1 MDNSNCNEMANSN
14 SSACSGVAQP
24 PLLPQQFPAL
34 GVHGCG
40 AADQLG
46 DGRFSHEEGD
56 NNSRHAV
63 SQLADGRHTTGST
76 SEDRSRHNNSRR
88 AGSQL
93 ANGRHTTGSTREDRS
108 RHTTGST
115 SEDRSRVIFVDSQG
129 NELGVYPSTGLSNS
143 RPPEIP
149 SACTI
154 FRQAVPLPAELPPI
168 SLLFQAVDRSI
179 GTVGQWEDE
188 DVNPF
193 HVWSIA
199 LAAVTAEEPYNRDPL
214 SLAAHL
220 SGHDIIPPEDFSSI
234 DRNCRVKHSVLTAY
248 IRWLKQYINGH
259 AITRALPMY
268 LRPKVWIL
276 DADVFH
282 LPGDTVGHLLTTSQ
296 GGRNSTVLDMDAWLI
311 PMWASKRKV
320 WVLGV
325 LDLCRRR
332 YWYVDSQPTFSRDL
346 AAQGQE
352 WVWQHLSRS
361 YSMITQYLGLQRITG
376 NWNGATATHSNR
388 ATTGVDSGIWVAADI
403 EAWVLGH
410 THAPEDLDISRYRL
424 RMRHHIMHLPEVTST
439 TVIPHVPHLS
449 PEQWGD
455 FEVWQLERNDLSRY
469 SRDYK
474 EECGTWQ
481 RVRLPYEPL

>member
-1 MDNSNCNEMANSN
+1 M
-14 SSACSGVAQP
+14 
-24 PLLPQQFPAL
+24 
-34 GVHGCG
+34 
-40 AADQLG
+40 
-46 DGRFSHEEGD
+46 
-56 NNSRHAV
+56 HAG

-76 SEDRSRHNNSRR
+76 SEDRSRHINSRR

-93 ANGRHTTGSTREDRS
+93 ADGRHTTDSTSEDRS

-129 NELGVYPSTGLSNS
+129 NELGYPGTGLSNS
-143 RPPEIP
+143 HPPEIP
-149 SACTI
+149 SARTI

-168 SLLFQAVDRSI
+168 SLLFQAVDHSI

-193 HVWSIA
+193 HVWLIA
-199 LAAVTAEEPYNRDPL
+199 SAAVTAKGPYNRDPL
-214 SLAAHL
+214 SLAARL
-220 SGHDIIPPEDFSSI
+220 SGRDIIPPEDFSSI
-234 DRNCRVKHSVLTAY
+234 DRNRRVKHSVLTAY
-248 IRWLKQYINGH
+248 IRWLKQYIDGH
-259 AITRALPMY
+259 AITRALPTY
-268 LRPKVWIL
+268 LHPKVWIL

-282 LPGDTVGHLLTTSQ
+282 LPGDTVGRLLTTSQ

-325 LDLCRRR
+325 LDLRRRR
-332 YWYVDSQPTFSRDL
+332 YWYVDSQPTFSRDP

-352 WVWQHLSRS
+352 WVWQHLSHI

-376 NWNGATATHSNR
+376 NWNGATAMHSNR

-410 THAPEDLDISRYRL
+410 THAPEDLNVSRYRL

-439 TVIPHVPHLS
+439 TVIPHVPRLS
-449 PEQWGD
+449 SEQWGD
-455 FEVWQLERNDLSRY
+455 FE
-469 SRDYK
+469 
-474 EECGTWQ
+474 EECGTWR